1 MLSRSL
7 KPCQDGMLEGGS
19 GEMKL
24 NEPARQKLEMQ
35 TVFLA
40 LEGKTCK
47 AVFLPTP
54 TSKEKAF

>member
-1 MLSRSL
+1 
-7 KPCQDGMLEGGS
+7 MLEGGS

-24 NEPARQKLEMQ
+24 NEPARQKLEKQ
-35 TVFLA
+35 SVFLA

>member
-1 MLSRSL
+1 
-7 KPCQDGMLEGGS
+7 MLEGVW

-24 NEPARQKLEMQ
+24 NEPAMQKLEKQ
-35 TVFLA
+35 TVFLVSA
-40 LEGKTCK
+40 GKTCK